1 MMNKPRISY
10 GHGSV
15 ENAQVA
21 RVIAHV
27 GEGADAL
34 PALAHWDGGTGK
46 WGLFPMKWIPAR
58 VATLTTPAPC
68 VYALAPD
75 GRVGLGHGNYR
86 EETIDDSP
94 TGTRARGPMRDIRVI
109 ADEVYATGMGR
120 QVYRRERSGPWVRID
135 DGVVAPLG
143 EIAVS
148 GFSSI
153 HGSAA
158 DDLWAVGMMGEIWH
172 FGPQGWTQ
180 HDSPTNLLLH
190 RVVVVSA
197 REAYATGQKG
207 LVLRFDGAGW
217 QAAARNDAIGNL
229 WGAEWFAG
237 ELYVSSER
245 GIFRLRD
252 GALDPVA
259 VPTAT
264 SFGHLDAKDG
274 VMWSFGTGHLTY
286 TNDGQQWVAV
296 KPLV

>member
-1 MMNKPRISY
+1 MNKPTVNF

-34 PALAHWDGGTGK
+34 PALAHWDGATGK
-46 WGLFPMKWIPAR
+46 WGLFPMKWIPTR
-58 VATLTTPAPC
+58 TATLTTPAPC
-68 VYALAPD
+68 AFALAAD

-86 EETIDDSP
+86 EETIDDST

-109 ADEVYATGMGR
+109 GDTVYATGMGR
-120 QVYRRERSGPWVRID
+120 QVYRRDGDNSWTRID
-135 DGVVAPLG
+135 DGVAAPLG

-153 HGSAA
+153 HGSGP
-158 DDLWAVGMMGEIWH
+158 DDLWAVGMLGEIWH
-172 FGPQGWTQ
+172 RGPKGWTR

-197 REAYATGQKG
+197 SEAYATGQKG
-207 LVLRFDGAGW
+207 LVLKFDGAGW
-217 QAAARNDAIGNL
+217 QTAACDDKLGNL

-237 ELYVSSER
+237 ALYVSSER
-245 GIFRLRD
+245 GIYRLGD
-252 GALDPVA
+252 GALEPVE

-264 SFGHLDAKDG
+264 SFGHLDARDG
-274 VMWSFGTGHLTY
+274 VMWSFGTVQLTY
-286 TNDGQQWVAV
+286 THDGKTWHPV